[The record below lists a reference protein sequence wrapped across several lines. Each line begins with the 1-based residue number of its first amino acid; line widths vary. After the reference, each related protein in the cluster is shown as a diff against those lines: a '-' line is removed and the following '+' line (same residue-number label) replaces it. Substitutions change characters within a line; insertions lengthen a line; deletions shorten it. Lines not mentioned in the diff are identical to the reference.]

1 MIYDNI
7 INECFIIES
16 SYFIHLPEAPWLF
29 IKVLLLFTG
38 NMVTSPENQQK
49 IRLHQKYLILSKF
62 KIAKSKEMNIFKC
75 NGKNRAYNKTCIF

>member
-1 MIYDNI
+1 
-7 INECFIIES
+7 
-16 SYFIHLPEAPWLF
+16 
-29 IKVLLLFTG
+29 
-38 NMVTSPENQQK
+38 MVTSPENQQK